1 MDSHLEEFRK
11 ESSLDL
17 AGHITRSGGEIV
29 KRSGSQANQ
38 AGIF

>member
-11 ESSLDL
+11 EYSLDL
-17 AGHITRSGGEIV
+17 ARHITQSGGEIV
-29 KRSGSQANQ
+29 KGFRSQANQ